1 VKGEKMTLATVR
13 GRIREFLEPHFGD
26 HDLRDDDDIFRLG
39 YVNSLFAMQLVAFV
53 QQEFGFQVEPDDL
66 DMANFQSID
75 ALTRLTETKLAAL

>member
-1 VKGEKMTLATVR
+1 MTLATVR
-13 GRIREFLEPHFGD
+13 VRIREFLEPHFGD
-26 HDLRDDDDIFRLG
+26 HDLGDDDDIFRLG

-75 ALTRLTETKLAAL
+75 ALTRLTEAKLAAL